1 MSFNYRL
8 GPLGFPQ
15 GQEGEHK
22 SFISEQILNIRILP
36 ANDNGVLNLGLK
48 DQLAALEWV
57 QLNIRYFGG
66 DETKVCVI
74 SIREMLLLTTFD
86 VARLLFSAKVQ
97 GQS

>member
-22 SFISEQILNIRILP
+22 LFILEQILNIRILP
-36 ANDNGVLNLGLK
+36 ANDDGVLNLGLK

-57 QLNIRYFGG
+57 QSNIHYFGG
-66 DETKVCVI
+66 DKTKVSVI
-74 SIREMLLLTTFD
+74 STREMP
-86 VARLLFSAKVQ
+86 
-97 GQS
+97 